1 MQIHSCL
8 HKPTQRAER
17 ASERAGTSSRTNYFQ
32 RQSGGRSRAGRSRG
46 EHTLYD
52 SVIFIFHSRLVTH
65 YLADR
70 ATASR

>member
-1 MQIHSCL
+1 MQIHSYL

-17 ASERAGTSSRTNYFQ
+17 AGERAGGCVEPNELLST
-32 RQSGGRSRAGRSRG
+32 AIWWEKPGRSRG

-65 YLADR
+65 YLADH

>member
-1 MQIHSCL
+1 MLLQILPCL
-8 HKPTQRAER
+8 HEPTQRAER
-17 ASERAGTSSRTNYFQ
+17 ASGRVRQAERITFNGNLVGEVAGS
-32 RQSGGRSRAGRSRG
+32 SRG